1 MSWLKSLRRRQAESI
16 TGVFVA
22 NEQGWWLQQTDQPS
36 AAADYL
42 EQLRDGG
49 LGALDA
55 QGRPGLTWNTVY
67 ALLADRQHSDSI
79 YLLGL
84 PELSQARPVLRS
96 AGTPSQPD
104 FAVRISGW
112 RLPARPDA
120 LMPREGAL
128 LLEPEGRRLLTP
140 ASWGLLGELRY
151 LAANGA
157 SLDGDARMRQ
167 MGRIQQ
173 AAMSCSAELDGYL
186 SSSPVVVADQLDLE
200 IAAEGEMVMLT
211 PRLLAGPQQ
220 GWIQAVDSYQ
230 SVRSR
235 YDVVGNAGHL
245 THVVLDEAA
254 RGVVGAIKQFPG
266 RRLFGDKARQFL
278 DNPYPF
284 LDDDAEKALSPER
297 YEAAR
302 LRWEQTSGAA
312 EPSADGVVHREPP
325 GSATD
330 TPMVDGAHDVDCPVN
345 SPGQQWLPPLAPPS
359 SGNHK
364 GTLSLADLLDL
375 SQYSDRV
382 VEIEGKV
389 VNVPRIPPDKVSQ
402 DWIEGVEDA
411 LHQSP
416 DDRSSDKGWQQI
428 IVTGLDAHELE
439 TFERLIRHGQ
449 ENGDSHVTLPGTDH
463 RIPLEAA
470 RQWLDDL
477 KRLARRQIGNDAQK
491 LSRPDAPRHATQV
504 ALGILHNIDELEYIE
519 ASRQDLDFAEEHYQ
533 APAALRAGVQ
543 LKPHQCQGV
552 ARMQAM
558 LALRG
563 QGIAGML
570 LADDMGLGKTLQSLA
585 LMAWYRQTVPQ
596 PRPCLIVA
604 PVSLLENWKAEID
617 KFLDGRQGATL
628 TLYGSYLREHRV
640 PDTQIP
646 PAMREAGIKRLLREG
661 FADNAA
667 FVLTTYETLRDYQIS
682 LGRERWGVLICDEA
696 QKIKTPAALVTRAAK
711 AMQAEFR
718 IACTGTPVENTLAD
732 LWCLFDFLQ
741 PGLLDSLSQFTRK
754 FRQSIERREE
764 DQQERVDALR
774 ARIRPWVLRRMK
786 QDVADLLPKHEQVI
800 GLPMSALQRQLYRQ
814 VVRQFQQ
821 ALEDQEQGK
830 ELQGLSLDAAEQAL
844 DGSYDKVNGKA
855 GGKGI
860 AALTLLHHLR
870 MICANPVA
878 AAGQKPDLVPV
889 EEHLRHSPKLAWL
902 LDTLQDIAQQGA
914 RDPDHGNKVIVF
926 TEFLPMQ
933 RLVQRAVAERFGF
946 RPHIVNGSTSV
957 VAGRDDSRQA
967 LIDAFQQA
975 PGFGVIVLSTVAVG
989 FGVNIQGANHV
1000 IHFTRPWNP
1009 AKEDQATDRAY
1020 RIGQTRAVHVY
1031 YPTIVGEGFESFE
1044 ERVATRLAG
1053 KRALSAD
1060 MLSPEQSLTAD
1071 DFLGLEGG

>member
-1 MSWLKSLRRRQAESI
+1 M
-16 TGVFVA
+16 
-22 NEQGWWLQQTDQPS
+22 
-36 AAADYL
+36 
-42 EQLRDGG
+42 
-49 LGALDA
+49 
-55 QGRPGLTWNTVY
+55 
-67 ALLADRQHSDSI
+67 
-79 YLLGL
+79 
-84 PELSQARPVLRS
+84 
-96 AGTPSQPD
+96 
-104 FAVRISGW
+104 
-112 RLPARPDA
+112 
-120 LMPREGAL
+120 
-128 LLEPEGRRLLTP
+128 
-140 ASWGLLGELRY
+140 
-151 LAANGA
+151 
-157 SLDGDARMRQ
+157 
-167 MGRIQQ
+167 
-173 AAMSCSAELDGYL
+173 
-186 SSSPVVVADQLDLE
+186 
-200 IAAEGEMVMLT
+200 
-211 PRLLAGPQQ
+211 
-220 GWIQAVDSYQ
+220 
-230 SVRSR
+230 
-235 YDVVGNAGHL
+235 
-245 THVVLDEAA
+245 
-254 RGVVGAIKQFPG
+254 
-266 RRLFGDKARQFL
+266 
-278 DNPYPF
+278 
-284 LDDDAEKALSPER
+284 
-297 YEAAR
+297 
-302 LRWEQTSGAA
+302 
-312 EPSADGVVHREPP
+312 
-325 GSATD
+325 
-330 TPMVDGAHDVDCPVN
+330 
-345 SPGQQWLPPLAPPS
+345 
-359 SGNHK
+359 
-364 GTLSLADLLDL
+364 
-375 SQYSDRV
+375 
-382 VEIEGKV
+382 
-389 VNVPRIPPDKVSQ
+389 
-402 DWIEGVEDA
+402 
-411 LHQSP
+411 
-416 DDRSSDKGWQQI
+416 
-428 IVTGLDAHELE
+428 
-439 TFERLIRHGQ
+439 
-449 ENGDSHVTLPGTDH
+449 
-463 RIPLEAA
+463 
-470 RQWLDDL
+470 
-477 KRLARRQIGNDAQK
+477 
-491 LSRPDAPRHATQV
+491 
-504 ALGILHNIDELEYIE
+504 
-519 ASRQDLDFAEEHYQ
+519 
-533 APAALRAGVQ
+533 
-543 LKPHQCQGV
+543 
-552 ARMQAM
+552 
-558 LALRG
+558 
-563 QGIAGML
+563 
-570 LADDMGLGKTLQSLA
+570 
-585 LMAWYRQTVPQ
+585 
-596 PRPCLIVA
+596 
-604 PVSLLENWKAEID
+604 
-617 KFLDGRQGATL
+617 
-628 TLYGSYLREHRV
+628 
-640 PDTQIP
+640 
-646 PAMREAGIKRLLREG
+646 
-661 FADNAA
+661 
-667 FVLTTYETLRDYQIS
+667 
-682 LGRERWGVLICDEA
+682 RERWGVLICDEA